1 MEGNLEG
8 WCERLLDMN
17 FEVWLQMLS
26 CVEWS

>member
-8 WCERLLDMN
+8 WCERLLDMK